1 MSARSVSAEA
11 VRTASVE
18 VTPELIATI
27 VGTGGYTHPLFNP
40 TPAQQAEGATAP
52 LPGQGILLLMG
63 GLLEQSGALDHAIAM
78 VELKSVKFLQM
89 VKAGSSLSVELVP
102 TESHL
107 TSSGKLI
114 QNYRWTALNGDDVPV
129 AEAHAVMLMHPIEGD
144 DAP

>member
-1 MSARSVSAEA
+1 MSAHSASPDT

-18 VTPELIATI
+18 VTPELIETI
-27 VGTGGYTHPLFNP
+27 VSTGGYTHPLFNP
-40 TPAQQAEGATAP
+40 TPVQQAEGSTAP

-89 VKAGSSLSVELVP
+89 VKAGTSLSVDLVP

-114 QNYRWTALNGDDVPV
+114 QNYRWTALDGNDVPV
-129 AEAHAVMLMHPIEGD
+129 AEAHAVMLMHPI
-144 DAP
+144 DAPER